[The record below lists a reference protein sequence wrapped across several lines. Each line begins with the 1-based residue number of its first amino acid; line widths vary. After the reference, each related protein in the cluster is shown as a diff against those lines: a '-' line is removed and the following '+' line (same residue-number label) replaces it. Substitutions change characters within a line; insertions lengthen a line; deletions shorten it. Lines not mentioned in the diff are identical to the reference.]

1 MVTSLEFIVQYLQ
14 ASDLHANLERSRKLK
29 LCQRP
34 RAMTINVC
42 VTEDYAICD
51 AFSSVAK
58 NRKKKII
65 QLHKRDI
72 TLAEYCCILVGKEK
86 LCV

>member
-1 MVTSLEFIVQYLQ
+1 
-14 ASDLHANLERSRKLK
+14 
-29 LCQRP
+29 
-34 RAMTINVC
+34 MTINVC